1 MNYNEI
7 SSAIW
12 STTDDVLRGAFK
24 KSEYGR
30 IILPLIVLRRLD
42 SILEGQKDEI
52 VKFCEDNKDRINL
65 SIIRTKF
72 GIPFYNK
79 SRFDLSRLMQDATNI
94 FTNFEKYMNGFSE
107 NIADILKILS
117 FLKS

>member
-30 IILPLIVLRRLD
+30 IILPLIVLRRLIQ
-42 SILEGQKDEI
+42 SLK
-52 VKFCEDNKDRINL
+52 VKKMR
-65 SIIRTKF
+65 
-72 GIPFYNK
+72 
-79 SRFDLSRLMQDATNI
+79 
-94 FTNFEKYMNGFSE
+94 
-107 NIADILKILS
+107 
-117 FLKS
+117 